1 MNNLFKAFL
10 LSIISFFIGYYIFGY
25 TNIISVKTINISG
38 CIRLKSN
45 YLIKQSG
52 ITKDD
57 NLIFINLKKSKEELL
72 KEPYIKNVKLR
83 QKLLNT
89 IDIEIEE
96 RTQMAAIPYMGSYI
110 IIDEEGVSLNV
121 EDDFT
126 KLDKP
131 IITGITLEDVSLG
144 QKIKIKKD
152 ENFFYK
158 LISLLNVLKN
168 TKLLESI
175 SEINLDSNDEF
186 VLYTIYNMKIY
197 LGNCTSIDYK
207 IRFIQ
212 KILVD
217 LYSKGID
224 DGIIDFSYEGNPVYK
239 PYNTQ
244 LGSEILG
251 EKK

>member
-1 MNNLFKAFL
+1 LFKAFL

-25 TNIISVKTINISG
+25 TNFVSVKTINISG

-45 YLIKQSG
+45 YLIKRSG

-57 NLIFINLKKSKEELL
+57 NMIFINLRKSKEQLL
-72 KEPYIKNVKLR
+72 KEPYIKDVELK

-89 IDIEIEE
+89 IDIKIEE
-96 RTQMAAIPYMGSYI
+96 RTPIAAVPYMGSYI
-110 IIDEEGVSLNV
+110 IIDEEGVALNV

-126 KLDKP
+126 ELDKP
-131 IITGITLEDVSLG
+131 IITGIVLEDMSLG
-144 QKIKIKKD
+144 HKIKIKKD

-175 SEINLDSNDEF
+175 SEIKLDANDEF
-186 VLYTIYNMKIY
+186 ILYTIYNMKIY
-197 LGNCTSIDYK
+197 IGNCTSIDYK

-217 LYSKGID
+217 LYSKGIKS
-224 DGIIDFSYEGNPVYK
+224 GEIDFSYEGNPVYRA
-239 PYNTQ
+239 YNKK
-244 LGSEILG
+244 LGSEVLE